1 MSPLTSVSPSPAY
14 TPTAPPASAS
24 STSTNPPAVGA
35 TPSSPTPTASARLSA
50 PVLSLYSPSGRMS
63 DAPAALQPVWENRQ
77 GDTLSTLMARNI
89 GAGQMDERWTGLGKA
104 LLDQAS
110 LGGGSY
116 SQSVLMSSAA
126 TQGNSDVQ
134 AVLRDQLHRFAS
146 QRIDL
151 SLTTQSGARI
161 ELRLAANADGIAVDF
176 KLSQGTLDDEDR
188 AAVSALGD
196 AFEQALKGLAAQPP
210 TLALD
215 GLMHLDQQHLAAID
229 LNATLGD
236 DLQVQLQADASQ
248 RSVAATSAAG
258 TMKVAVDATSET
270 ITGSAQQ
277 RHRAIASYLQQ
288 FDTAARRGHGDGALT
303 ALFKDAF
310 AQLHGSGTTPTRPGD
325 QPAPA
330 IVADLNDR
338 RMLSGL
344 ADFTASITGASS
356 APNPLR
362 RDEVDGFDYQV
373 SQHTSLSGASQA
385 DRSIVQQAQA
395 RLKASYHQS
404 LQPDLPLRLGT
415 DRQSQNYTYHQID
428 DQADSRLEIGYRLGY
443 MTQARLQQ
451 SASQDSRVSKYVLG
465 QLVSQSHTPLQAQ
478 IVRDFAAQLQDGKEA
493 RAADGA
499 YRRSRLLDSISALGL
514 LQADPDQV
522 RRNGTQLLV
531 D

>member
-1 MSPLTSVSPSPAY
+1 
-14 TPTAPPASAS
+14 
-24 STSTNPPAVGA
+24 
-35 TPSSPTPTASARLSA
+35 
-50 PVLSLYSPSGRMS
+50 VL
-63 DAPAALQPVWENRQ
+63 
-77 GDTLSTLMARNI
+77 LST
-89 GAGQMDERWTGLGKA
+89 T
-104 LLDQAS
+104 
-110 LGGGSY
+110 
-116 SQSVLMSSAA
+116 A

-146 QRIDL
+146 QRVDL

-161 ELRLAANADGIAVDF
+161 ELHLAANADGIAVDF
-176 KLSQGTLDDEDR
+176 KLAQGTLDDDDR
-188 AAVSALGD
+188 AAMSALGD
-196 AFEQALKGLAAQPP
+196 AFEQALQGLAAQPP

-236 DLQVQLQADASQ
+236 ALQVQLHADASQ
-248 RSVAATSAAG
+248 RSVTATSAAG

-270 ITGSAQQ
+270 LAGSAQQ
-277 RHRAIASYLQQ
+277 RQRAIASYLQQ
-288 FDTAARRGHGDGALT
+288 FDAATRRGHGDAALSD
-303 ALFKDAF
+303 LFKDAF
-310 AQLHGSGTTPTRPGD
+310 AQLHGGSTTPTRPGD
-325 QPAPA
+325 QLAPA
-330 IVADLNDR
+330 LVADLNDR

-344 ADFTASITGASS
+344 ADFTASITGASV

-373 SQHTSLSGASQA
+373 SQHTSLSGARQA

-404 LQPDLPLRLGT
+404 LQADLPLRLGT

-465 QLVSQSHTPLQAQ
+465 QLVSQSHTPCRPRSCATLPPSCRTARRPVSQMGPTGAASCSTASVRWVCCRPIRPGPSKRYAVAQ
-478 IVRDFAAQLQDGKEA
+478 RLNGAQG
-493 RAADGA
+493 
-499 YRRSRLLDSISALGL
+499 RR
-514 LQADPDQV
+514 V
-522 RRNGTQLLV
+522 RRYVSPSTLLRRPPQQLVYRQPSSFKIRASLWGV
-531 D
+531 ASFRVIRKSPCQHSRQHLPWRG

>member
-1 MSPLTSVSPSPAY
+1 
-14 TPTAPPASAS
+14 
-24 STSTNPPAVGA
+24 
-35 TPSSPTPTASARLSA
+35 
-50 PVLSLYSPSGRMS
+50 MS
-63 DAPAALQPVWENRQ
+63 DAPAALLPVWENRQ

-215 GLMHLDQQHLAAID
+215 GLMHLDQQHLGAID

-236 DLQVQLQADASQ
+236 DLQVQLHADATQ
-248 RSVAATSAAG
+248 RSVSATSAAG
-258 TMKVAVDATSET
+258 TMKVAVDATSEA

-277 RHRAIASYLQQ
+277 RQRAIASYLQQ
-288 FDTAARRGHGDGALT
+288 FDAATRRGHGDAAL
-303 ALFKDAF
+303 ADLFKDAF
-310 AQLHGSGTTPTRPGD
+310 AQLHGGSTTPTRPDD
-325 QPAPA
+325 QSAPA
-330 IVADLNDR
+330 LVADLNDR

>member
-1 MSPLTSVSPSPAY
+1 M
-14 TPTAPPASAS
+14 PPI
-24 STSTNPPAVGA
+24 
-35 TPSSPTPTASARLSA
+35 
-50 PVLSLYSPSGRMS
+50 
-63 DAPAALQPVWENRQ
+63 WESRQ

-89 GAGQMDERWTGLGKA
+89 GAGPMGERWTGLGKA

-116 SQSVLMSSAA
+116 SQSVLLSSTA

-146 QRIDL
+146 QRVDL

-161 ELRLAANADGIAVDF
+161 ELHLAANADGIAVDF
-176 KLSQGTLDDEDR
+176 KLAQGTLDDDDR
-188 AAVSALGD
+188 AALSAMGD

-210 TLALD
+210 TLDLD
-215 GLMHLDQQHLAAID
+215 GLMHLDQQHLTAID

-236 DLQVQLQADASQ
+236 DLQVQLHADATQ
-248 RSVAATSAAG
+248 RSVSATSAAG
-258 TMKVAVDATSET
+258 TMKVAVDATSEA

-277 RHRAIASYLQQ
+277 RQRAIASYLQQ
-288 FDTAARRGHGDGALT
+288 FDAATRRGHGDAAL
-303 ALFKDAF
+303 ADLFKDAF
-310 AQLHGSGTTPTRPGD
+310 AQLHGGSTTPTRPGELS
-325 QPAPA
+325 APA
-330 IVADLNDR
+330 LVADLNDR

-344 ADFTASITGASS
+344 ADFTASITGASA

-373 SQHTSLSGASQA
+373 SQHTNLSGARQA

-404 LQPDLPLRLGT
+404 LQADLPLRLGT

-499 YRRSRLLDSISALGL
+499 YRRSRLLDGISALGL

-522 RRNGTQLLV
+522 RRNGTQLLN